1 MAGYHVLN
9 NELVWI
15 SYITKP
21 YETIRIIPFSTSLH
35 KGPMFSRSMAS
46 NMALNTGLERAVA
59 LGATFSALAC
69 GSAPWVWLF
78 ISFPSIF
85 AIERCFSVT
94 YTLYNVRL
102 FVYILR
108 PQSSYCTTKPI
119 TVLSQVPAGS
129 ISQALLYASG
139 VDMVWWIWIVAK
151 RAPQRIGHVMI
162 ELLVNI

>member
-46 NMALNTGLERAVA
+46 NMALNTGLEHAVA

-69 GSAPWVWLF
+69 GSAPWVWLW

-85 AIERCFSVT
+85 AIYRNITYCVSVSRIP
-94 YTLYNVRL
+94 YIMCVYL
-102 FVYILR
+102 FISCDLSLVIVLLNPLQYLVKY
-108 PQSSYCTTKPI
+108 PPAQSARRYCMHPGLTWFDEY
-119 TVLSQVPAGS
+119 G
-129 ISQALLYASG
+129 LLQKG
-139 VDMVWWIWIVAK
+139 
-151 RAPQRIGHVMI
+151 PPNGLVM
-162 ELLVNI
+162 